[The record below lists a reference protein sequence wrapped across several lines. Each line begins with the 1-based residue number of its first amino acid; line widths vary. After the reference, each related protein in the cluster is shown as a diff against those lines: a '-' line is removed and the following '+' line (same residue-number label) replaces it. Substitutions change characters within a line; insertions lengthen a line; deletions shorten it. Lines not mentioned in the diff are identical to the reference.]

1 MKKAILLL
9 LMGTFALTVSSQTS
23 EKKWGVGIGAGAYN
37 LFEDD
42 NKDVGFIPELY
53 LGRYLSPRF
62 DLMLQGNLGLWRP
75 SVVND
80 LDMGNVLLNLRY
92 KLYNETKN
100 FRPYL
105 YAGPGIL
112 SDNLESKL
120 NFDAGLGAK
129 YYIAPATA
137 FYGKVG
143 YISAIETDTHTD
155 HFYQASVGMEF
166 DFGSKSKD
174 SDMDGVSDKKD
185 KCPNTPAGVAVDENG
200 CPKDSDGDGVS
211 DDIDE
216 CPTVAGLSSLKG
228 CPDTD
233 KDGIA
238 DKDDACPDV
247 AGVRTLKGCPD
258 TDGDGV
264 ADKDDKCADTPKG
277 IKVDASGC
285 PLDQDK
291 DGVADSEDNCPT
303 VAGPIENKGCPAEE
317 AAQTNDAMPRI
328 DPVFFD
334 SNQSTYKSGEKAKVD
349 HVISLLKENTE
360 YKVNVIGYADSNGS
374 DEYNLN
380 LSKKR
385 GNNVLNRLTSGGIN
399 KNRISVSGK
408 GEANPISSNDT
419 EEGRALNRRVEFE
432 IVK

>member
-1 MKKAILLL
+1 
-9 LMGTFALTVSSQTS
+9 
-23 EKKWGVGIGAGAYN
+23 
-37 LFEDD
+37 
-42 NKDVGFIPELY
+42 
-53 LGRYLSPRF
+53 
-62 DLMLQGNLGLWRP
+62 MLQGNVGLWRP
-75 SVVND
+75 SVGHEV
-80 LDMGNVLLNLRY
+80 DMGNALLNLRY

-105 YAGPGIL
+105 YAGPGIMG
-112 SDNLESKL
+112 DNGEDKL
-120 NFDAGLGAK
+120 NFDAGVGAK

-143 YISAIETDTHTD
+143 YISAIKTATHTD
-155 HFYQASVGMEF
+155 NFYQATVGMEF

-211 DDIDE
+211 DDIDD
-216 CPTVAGLSSLKG
+216 CPTVAGLTSLKG

-247 AGVRTLKGCPD
+247 AGVQNLKGCPD

-264 ADKDDKCADTPKG
+264 ADKDDKCADTKKG
-277 IKVDASGC
+277 LKVDASGC

-303 VAGPIENKGCPAEE
+303 VAGPIENKGCPVEE
-317 AAQTNDAMPRI
+317 VVNDAMPKV

-334 SNQSTYKSGEKAKVD
+334 SNQSNYKGDEKAKVEK
-349 HVISLLKENTE
+349 VISLLKENPE
-360 YKVNVIGYADSNGS
+360 YKVNVTGYADSNGS

-385 GNNVLNRLTSGGIN
+385 GNTVVNKLTSAGIN

-419 EEGRALNRRVEFE
+419 EEGRGLNRRVEFE